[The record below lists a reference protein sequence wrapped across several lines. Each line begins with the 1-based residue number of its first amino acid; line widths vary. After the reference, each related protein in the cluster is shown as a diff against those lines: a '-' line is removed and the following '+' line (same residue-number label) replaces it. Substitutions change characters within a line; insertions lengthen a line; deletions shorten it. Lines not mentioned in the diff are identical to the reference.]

1 MKIEQEQHFFPRVS
15 ITANPDFSL
24 EEASKDDFAGVGID
38 SKLHVR
44 KLDDTHRYF
53 CEQRVKITKD
63 TCPEAPYYL
72 DVVCL
77 CFLSATDF
85 TSEEEENKA
94 AIQAAYEV
102 LFPAVREL
110 ILTVTARQPWGQF
123 SIGNAELQPVKL
135 EEDEPTTGSPP
146 KIRKVSSK
154 RKRETSK

>member
-15 ITANPDFSL
+15 ITANPDFNK
-24 EEASKDDFAGVGID
+24 EEASKEEFAGVEIE

-44 KLDDTHRYF
+44 KLDNTHRYF
-53 CEQRVKITKD
+53 CEQRVKISKD

-77 CFLSATDF
+77 CFLSASDY
-85 TSEEEENKA
+85 TSEEEENTA
-94 AIQAAYEV
+94 AIHAAHEA

-123 SIGNAELQPVKL
+123 TIGNAELQPVKF
-135 EEDEPTTGSPP
+135 EENEAATEPPP
-146 KIRKVSSK
+146 KLRKVSAK
-154 RKRETSK
+154 RKGQTTK